1 MFKFKLKYYSVV
13 FALIA
18 VFPFSISSEEEWV
31 VSDIRISGLQR
42 VSAGSV
48 FNVMPIAV
56 GDTVDSFDLQD
67 TAKTIFRTGQFDDI
81 QIGREGNT
89 LIISIIER
97 PSIASIELDGNK
109 ALKTEDLLKGL
120 NDAGLSEGKVY
131 KRSIVNSLALEI
143 QRQYVAQ
150 GRYGAKV
157 DVSTESEIRNR
168 VSLDIEIDEGEVA
181 EIKNINIVGNSSF
194 LDEEI
199 LEDFELKTGG
209 WLSFFTNDNRYSREK
224 LKGDIESLES
234 YYKNRGY
241 VEYKL
246 DSSQVSLTSDKTS
259 VFITLNIDEGSTYK
273 VNDVKIVGD
282 LPVDEELLNSLV
294 LIKSGEI
301 FNQYLITET
310 EELFKNILGNEGY
323 SFAEIRGVPDV
334 NKETGNVDLTFYVDP
349 QQRTYVRRII
359 FKGNK
364 RTHDVVLRREM
375 RQMEGAWASN
385 NLIENS
391 KLRLERLGYFKEV
404 ESETIPV
411 PGVNDLIDVE
421 FTVEEEYS
429 GSIGGSLGYGAYGL
443 VLGLNYN
450 ENNAFGT
457 GKAIGVGINDST
469 WQRSYSFNYG
479 EPYFTIDGVSRG
491 YSAYFRESD
500 YGQFN
505 IASYTSDSFG
515 AGIQFGLPIS
525 DIERIGLNLN
535 YDNTSIDA
543 GSTPAS
549 QILNFTQ
556 SEGTKFEV
564 IKTQFVWSKVTLN
577 RGLFP
582 TAGQSQS
589 FALQVAVPG
598 SSLTYTKATY
608 RHKYFKPILG
618 GRFVLG
624 FRGEIGALEAY
635 GDTEVAPFFEHF
647 YSGGISSVRGFK
659 QNTLGPRA
667 IPSPYFVDNEGNK
680 ILDEEGNPIANPY
693 SYYNDDRSIGG
704 AYLVEGGFDF
714 IFKLPFVEDQ
724 RSMRSSFFIDI
735 GNEKNY
741 LMDTINSTFVSS
753 VGKYVECF
761 EESMAKYTG
770 SNYAIAT
777 VNGTAALHTALI
789 LAGVSEFTT
798 AFTMWERYDSL

>member
-1 MFKFKLKYYSVV
+1 MKIHINV
-13 FALIA
+13 FFILLLAGLFQ
-18 VFPFSISSEEEWV
+18 VQNISSEEEWV

-56 GDTVDSFDLQD
+56 GDTVNVYDLQT
-67 TAKTIFRTGQFDDI
+67 TAKTIFKTGQFDDI
-81 QIGREGNT
+81 QLGREANT
-89 LIISIIER
+89 LIISLVER
-97 PSIASIELDGNK
+97 PSIASIDLDGNK

-120 NDAGLSEGKVY
+120 DDAGLSEGQVF

-143 QRQYVAQ
+143 QRQYVSQ

-157 DVSTESEIRNR
+157 EVTSEDEPRNR
-168 VSLDIEIDEGEVA
+168 VSLSIEIDEGEVA
-181 EIKNINIVGNSSF
+181 EIKTINVIGNLSF
-194 LDEEI
+194 SDEDI
-199 LEDFELKTGG
+199 LQDFELTTGG
-209 WLSFFTNDNRYSREK
+209 WFSFFTNDNRYSREK

-234 YYKNRGY
+234 FYKNRGY
-241 VEYKL
+241 VEFSL
-246 DSSQVSLTSDKTS
+246 ESSQVSVSPDKS
-259 VFITLNIDEGSTYK
+259 GVFITLNISEGTTYD
-273 VNDVKIVGD
+273 VNEIKIVGD
-282 LPVDEELLNSLV
+282 LPIEEEVLKSLI
-294 LIKSGEI
+294 LIRKGER
-301 FNQYLITET
+301 FNQFLVTET
-310 EELFKNILGNEGY
+310 EEIFKNILGNEGY
-323 SFAEIRGVPDV
+323 SFAEVRGVPDV
-334 NKETGNVDLTFYVDP
+334 NEDSGNVDLTFYVDS

-391 KLRLERLGYFKEV
+391 KLRLERLGFFKEV

-411 PGVNDLIDVE
+411 PGVNDQIDVE
-421 FTVEEEYS
+421 FTVEEEFS

-457 GKAIGVGINDST
+457 GRAIGIGINDST
-469 WQRSYSFNYG
+469 WQRSYSFSYG
-479 EPYFTIDGVSRG
+479 EPYFNIDGVSRG

-535 YDNTSIDA
+535 YDNTSIDT

-549 QILNFTQ
+549 QILAFTQ

-564 IKTQFVWSKVTLN
+564 FKTQFIWSRVTLN

-598 SSLTYTKATY
+598 SSLTYS
-608 RHKYFKPILG
+608 KPVSYTHLTLPTI
-618 GRFVLG
+618 
-624 FRGEIGALEAY
+624 
-635 GDTEVAPFFEHF
+635 
-647 YSGGISSVRGFK
+647 YSV
-659 QNTLGPRA
+659 
-667 IPSPYFVDNEGNK
+667 
-680 ILDEEGNPIANPY
+680 
-693 SYYNDDRSIGG
+693 
-704 AYLVEGGFDF
+704 
-714 IFKLPFVEDQ
+714 
-724 RSMRSSFFIDI
+724 
-735 GNEKNY
+735 
-741 LMDTINSTFVSS
+741 
-753 VGKYVECF
+753 
-761 EESMAKYTG
+761 
-770 SNYAIAT
+770 
-777 VNGTAALHTALI
+777 
-789 LAGVSEFTT
+789 
-798 AFTMWERYDSL
+798 

>member
-1 MFKFKLKYYSVV
+1 MKKNYMRIFFTTLTLSS
-13 FALIA
+13 LIF
-18 VFPFSISSEEEWV
+18 VSNIFSSEEDWV
-31 VSDIRISGLQR
+31 VNDIRLSGLQR

-56 GDTVDSFDLQD
+56 GDTVNLYDLQ
-67 TAKTIFRTGQFDDI
+67 TTVKEIFKTGQFDDI
-81 QIGREGNT
+81 QLGREANT
-89 LIISIIER
+89 LIISLVER

-109 ALKTEDLLKGL
+109 ALKTEDLMRGL
-120 NDAGLSEGKVY
+120 NDAGLSQGQVF
-131 KRSIVNSLALEI
+131 KRSVVNSLALEI
-143 QRQYVAQ
+143 QRQYVSQ

-157 DVSTESEIRNR
+157 DVTSKDEPRNR

-181 EIKNINIVGNSSF
+181 EIENINIIGNNTF
-194 LDEEI
+194 LDEDI
-199 LEDFELKTGG
+199 LKDFELKTGG
-209 WLSFFTNDNRYSREK
+209 WFSFFTNDNRYSREK

-234 YYKNRGY
+234 FYKNKGY
-241 VEYKL
+241 VEFKL
-246 DSSQVSLTSDKTS
+246 ISSQVSISSDKSS
-259 VFITLNIDEGSTYK
+259 VFVTLNISEGETFK
-273 VNDVKIVGD
+273 INEVKIVGD
-282 LPVDEELLNSLV
+282 LPVDEEILKSLV
-294 LIKSGEI
+294 LIQTGEK
-301 FNQYLITET
+301 FNQFLITET
-310 EELFKNILGNEGY
+310 EEIFKNILGNEGY
-323 SFAEIRGVPDV
+323 SFAEVRGVPDI
-334 NKETGNVDLTFYVDP
+334 NESSGEVDLTFYVDP
-349 QQRTYVRRII
+349 QQRTYVRRIV

-375 RQMEGAWASN
+375 RQMEGSWASN

-391 KLRLERLGYFKEV
+391 KLRLERLGFFKEV

-411 PGVNDLIDVE
+411 PGVNDQIDVE
-421 FTVEEEYS
+421 FTVEEEFS

-457 GKAIGVGINDST
+457 GRAVGIGINDST
-469 WQRSYSFNYG
+469 WQRSYSFSYG
-479 EPYFTIDGVSRG
+479 EPYYNIDGVSRG
-491 YSAYFRESD
+491 YNAYFRESD

-525 DIERIGLNLN
+525 DIERIGINLN
-535 YDNTSIDA
+535 YDNTSIDT

-549 QILNFTQ
+549 QILAFTQ

-564 IKTQFVWSKVTLN
+564 YKTQFIWSKITLN

-589 FALQVAVPG
+589 LAVQVAIPG

-608 RHKYFKPILG
+608 RHKYFKPISG

-624 FRGEIGALEAY
+624 FRGEIGLLEPY
-635 GDTEVAPFFEHF
+635 GDTQVAPFFEHY

-667 IPSPYFVDNEGNK
+667 VPSQYYLDNEGNA
-680 ILDEEGNPIANPY
+680 ILGQDGNPIMNPY
-693 SYYNDDRSIGG
+693 NSYRDDRSIGG

-714 IFKLPFVEDQ
+714 IFKLPFIEDQ
-724 RSMRSSFFIDI
+724 RSMRSSFFVDI
-735 GNEKNY
+735 GNVFSK
-741 LMDTINSTFVSS
+741 DC
-753 VGKYVECF
+753 G
-761 EESMAKYTG
+761 
-770 SNYAIAT
+770 
-777 VNGTAALHTALI
+777 
-789 LAGVSEFTT
+789 SEFTN
-798 AFTMWERYDSL
+798 ANCSELDFGELRYSYGVGVTWITQLGPMSLAIAAPSNEGPFDETENFQFEIGTQF

>member
-1 MFKFKLKYYSVV
+1 MKQLIKFCLISV
-13 FALIA
+13 FISA
-18 VFPFSISSEEEWV
+18 FSGLTLSLSEEWV
-31 VSDIRISGLQR
+31 INDIRISGLQR

-48 FNVMPIAV
+48 FNVMPISV
-56 GDTVDSFDLQD
+56 GDTVDEYDLQS
-67 TAKTIFRTGQFDDI
+67 TAKTIFKTGQFDDI
-81 QIGREGNT
+81 QLGREANT
-89 LIISIIER
+89 LIISLVER

-120 NDAGLSEGKVY
+120 DDAGLSEGQVF
-131 KRSIVNSLALEI
+131 KRSIINSLAIEI
-143 QRQYVAQ
+143 QRQYVSQ

-157 DVSTESEIRNR
+157 DVSTEDEPRNR
-168 VSLDIEIDEGEVA
+168 VSLFIDIDEGEVA
-181 EIKNINIVGNSSF
+181 EIKSINIIGNNSF
-194 LDEEI
+194 AEEDI
-199 LEDFELKTGG
+199 KREFELKTGG
-209 WLSFFTNDNRYSREK
+209 WFSFFTSDNRYSREK
-224 LKGDIESLES
+224 LQGDIESLES

-241 VEYKL
+241 VEYNL
-246 DSSQVSLTSDKTS
+246 NSSQVSVSSDKTG
-259 VFITLNIDEGSTYK
+259 VFITLNISEGTTYD
-273 VNDVKIVGD
+273 VNELKIVGD
-282 LPVDEELLNSLV
+282 LPIEEDILKSLI
-294 LIKSGEI
+294 LIKTGER
-301 FNQYLITET
+301 FNQFLVTET
-310 EELFKNILGNEGY
+310 EEIFKNILGNEGY
-323 SFAEIRGVPDV
+323 SFAEVRGVPDI
-334 NKETGNVDLTFYVDP
+334 NAETGEVDLTFYVDP

-391 KLRLERLGYFKEV
+391 KLRLERLGFFKEV

-411 PGVNDLIDVE
+411 PGVNDQIDVE
-421 FTVEEEYS
+421 FSVEEEFS

-457 GKAIGVGINDST
+457 GRDIGIGINDST
-469 WQRSYSFNYG
+469 WQRSYSFSYG
-479 EPYFTIDGVSRG
+479 EPYFNIDGVSRG

-535 YDNTSIDA
+535 YDNTSIDT

-549 QILNFTQ
+549 QILAFTQ

-564 IKTQFVWSKVTLN
+564 FKTQFIWSKVPLN

-598 SSLTYTKATY
+598 SSLTYSKLTY
-608 RHKYFKPILG
+608 RHKYFKPIFD

-624 FRGEIGALEAY
+624 FRGEIGALEPY
-635 GDTEVAPFFEHF
+635 GDTEVAPFFEH
-647 YSGGISSVRGFK
+647 YYAGGISSVRGFK

-667 IPSPYFVDNEGNK
+667 IPSQFYLDNEGNP
-680 ILDEEGNPIANPY
+680 ITGDDGNPILNPY
-693 SYYNDDRSIGG
+693 SYYRDDRSIGG
-704 AYLVEGGFDF
+704 AYLIEGGFDF
-714 IFKLPFVEDQ
+714 IFKLPFIEDQ
-724 RSMRSSFFIDI
+724 RSMRSSFFVDI
-735 GNEKNY
+735 GNVFSKDCGIDQSN
-741 LMDTINSTFVSS
+741 INCSELDLGEVRYAYGGGVPWITQLGAMSL
-753 VGKYVECF
+753 
-761 EESMAKYTG
+761 
-770 SNYAIAT
+770 AIAAPSNEVPLDET
-777 VNGTAALHTALI
+777 ESFQFEIGTQ
-789 LAGVSEFTT
+789 F
-798 AFTMWERYDSL
+798 

>member
-1 MFKFKLKYYSVV
+1 ML
-13 FALIA
+13 
-18 VFPFSISSEEEWV
+18 FPVSISSEEEWV
-31 VSDIRISGLQR
+31 VNDIRISGLQR
-42 VSAGSV
+42 VSAGSI

-56 GDTVDSFDLQD
+56 GDIVDTFELQD
-67 TAKTIFRTGQFDDI
+67 TAKTIFKTGQFDDI
-81 QIGREGNT
+81 EIGREGNT
-89 LIISIIER
+89 LIISIVER

-109 ALKTEDLLKGL
+109 ALKTEDLMKGL
-120 NDAGLSEGKVY
+120 DDAGLSEGQVY
-131 KRSIVNSLALEI
+131 KRSIVNGLALEI

-157 DVSTESEIRNR
+157 DVSTEPEPRNR

-181 EIKNINIVGNSSF
+181 EIRNINIVGNSSF
-194 LDEEI
+194 ADEEI
-199 LEDFELKTGG
+199 LKGFELTTGG
-209 WLSFFTNDNRYSREK
+209 WFSFFTSDNKYSREK
-224 LKGDIESLES
+224 LKGDLESLES
-234 YYKNRGY
+234 FYKNRGY
-241 VEYKL
+241 VEFKL
-246 DSSQVSLTSDKTS
+246 DSSQVSVTSDKTS
-259 VFITLNIDEGSTYK
+259 VFITLNVNEGSTYK

-282 LPVDEELLNSLV
+282 LPVEEELLKSLI

-301 FNQYLITET
+301 FNQFLITET

-323 SFAEIRGVPDV
+323 SFAEIRGIPDV
-334 NKETGNVDLTFYVDP
+334 NKETGDVDLTFYVDP

-411 PGVNDLIDVE
+411 PGTNDLIDVE

-505 IASYTSDSFG
+505 ISSYTSDSFG

-543 GSTPAS
+543 GATPAS
-549 QILNFTQ
+549 QILAFTQ

-564 IKTQFVWSKVTLN
+564 LKTQFIWSKVTLN

-608 RHKYFKPILG
+608 RHKYFKPIMG

-635 GDTEVAPFFEHF
+635 GDTKVAPFFEHF

-667 IPSPYFVDNEGNK
+667 IPSPYFLDNEGNQ
-680 ILDEEGNPIANPY
+680 ILDEEGNPISNPY
-693 SYYNDDRSIGG
+693 AYYNDDRSIGG

-735 GNEKNY
+735 GNVFSKDCG
-741 LMDTINSTFVSS
+741 DTQFNINCSELDLGELRYSYGVGVTWITQLGPMSLALSS
-753 VGKYVECF
+753 PTNQGPLDETENFQF
-761 EESMAKYTG
+761 E
-770 SNYAIAT
+770 I
-777 VNGTAALHTALI
+777 GTQ
-789 LAGVSEFTT
+789 F
-798 AFTMWERYDSL
+798 

>member
-1 MFKFKLKYYSVV
+1 MIKSYMKIFFT
-13 FALIA
+13 ALTLSSLIF
-18 VFPFSISSEEEWV
+18 VSNIFSSEEDWV
-31 VSDIRISGLQR
+31 VNDIRLSGLQR

-56 GDTVDSFDLQD
+56 GDTVNLYDLQ
-67 TAKTIFRTGQFDDI
+67 TTVKEIFKTGQFDDI
-81 QIGREGNT
+81 QLGREANT
-89 LIISIIER
+89 LIISLVER

-109 ALKTEDLLKGL
+109 ALKTEDLMRGL
-120 NDAGLSEGKVY
+120 NDAGLSQGQVF
-131 KRSIVNSLALEI
+131 KRSVVNSLALEI
-143 QRQYVAQ
+143 QRQYVSQ

-157 DVSTESEIRNR
+157 DVTSKDEPRNR

-181 EIKNINIVGNSSF
+181 QIENINIIGNNTF
-194 LDEEI
+194 LDEDI
-199 LEDFELKTGG
+199 LKDFELKTGG
-209 WLSFFTNDNRYSREK
+209 WFSFFTNDNRYSREK

-234 YYKNRGY
+234 FYKNKGY
-241 VEYKL
+241 VEFKL
-246 DSSQVSLTSDKTS
+246 ISSQVSISSDKSS
-259 VFITLNIDEGSTYK
+259 VFVTLNVSEGETFK
-273 VNDVKIVGD
+273 INDVKIVGD
-282 LPVDEELLNSLV
+282 LPVDEEILKSLV
-294 LIKSGEI
+294 LIQTGEK
-301 FNQYLITET
+301 FNQFLITET

-323 SFAEIRGVPDV
+323 SFAEVRGVPDI
-334 NKETGNVDLTFYVDP
+334 NESSGEVDLTFYVDP
-349 QQRTYVRRII
+349 QQRTYVRRIV

-375 RQMEGAWASN
+375 RQMEGSWASN

-391 KLRLERLGYFKEV
+391 KLRLERLGFFKEV

-411 PGVNDLIDVE
+411 PGVNDQIDVE
-421 FTVEEEYS
+421 FTVEEEFS

-457 GKAIGVGINDST
+457 GRAIGIGINDST
-469 WQRSYSFNYG
+469 WQRSYSFSYG
-479 EPYFTIDGVSRG
+479 EPYYNIDGVSRG
-491 YSAYFRESD
+491 YNAYFRESD

-525 DIERIGLNLN
+525 DIERIGINLN
-535 YDNTSIDA
+535 YDNTSIDT

-549 QILNFTQ
+549 QILAFTQ

-564 IKTQFVWSKVTLN
+564 YKTQFIWSKITLN

-589 FALQVAVPG
+589 LAVQVAVPG

-608 RHKYFKPILG
+608 RHKYFKPISG

-624 FRGEIGALEAY
+624 FRGEIGLLEPY
-635 GDTEVAPFFEHF
+635 GDTQVAPFFEHY

-667 IPSPYFVDNEGNK
+667 VPSQYYLDNEGNP
-680 ILDEEGNPIANPY
+680 ILGQDGNPIMNPY
-693 SYYNDDRSIGG
+693 NSYRDDRSIGG

-714 IFKLPFVEDQ
+714 IFKLPFIEDQ
-724 RSMRSSFFIDI
+724 RSMRSSFFVDI
-735 GNEKNY
+735 GNVFSK
-741 LMDTINSTFVSS
+741 DC
-753 VGKYVECF
+753 G
-761 EESMAKYTG
+761 
-770 SNYAIAT
+770 
-777 VNGTAALHTALI
+777 
-789 LAGVSEFTT
+789 SEFTN
-798 AFTMWERYDSL
+798 ANCSELDFGELRYSYGVGVTWITQLGPMSLAIAAPSNEGPFDETENFQFEIGTQF

>member
-1 MFKFKLKYYSVV
+1 MKIFFT
-13 FALIA
+13 ALTLSSLIF
-18 VFPFSISSEEEWV
+18 VSNIFSSEEDWV
-31 VSDIRISGLQR
+31 VNDIRLSGLQR

-56 GDTVDSFDLQD
+56 GDTVNLYDLQ
-67 TAKTIFRTGQFDDI
+67 TTVKEIFKTGQFDDI
-81 QIGREGNT
+81 QLGREANT
-89 LIISIIER
+89 LIISLVER

-109 ALKTEDLLKGL
+109 ALKTEDLMRGL
-120 NDAGLSEGKVY
+120 NDAGLSQGQVF
-131 KRSIVNSLALEI
+131 KRSVVNSLALEI
-143 QRQYVAQ
+143 QRQYVSQ

-157 DVSTESEIRNR
+157 DVTSKDEPRNR

-181 EIKNINIVGNSSF
+181 QIENINIIGNNTF
-194 LDEEI
+194 LDEDI
-199 LEDFELKTGG
+199 LKDFELKTGG
-209 WLSFFTNDNRYSREK
+209 WFSFFTNDNRYSREK

-234 YYKNRGY
+234 FYKNKGY
-241 VEYKL
+241 VEFKL
-246 DSSQVSLTSDKTS
+246 ISSQVSISSDKSS
-259 VFITLNIDEGSTYK
+259 VFVTLNVSEGETFK
-273 VNDVKIVGD
+273 INDVKIVGD
-282 LPVDEELLNSLV
+282 LPVDEEILKSLV
-294 LIKSGEI
+294 LIQTGEK
-301 FNQYLITET
+301 FNQFLITET

-323 SFAEIRGVPDV
+323 SFAEVRGVPDI
-334 NKETGNVDLTFYVDP
+334 NESSGEVDLTFYVDP
-349 QQRTYVRRII
+349 QQRTYVRRIV

-375 RQMEGAWASN
+375 RQMEGSWASN

-391 KLRLERLGYFKEV
+391 KLRLERLGFFKEV

-411 PGVNDLIDVE
+411 PGVNDQIDVE
-421 FTVEEEYS
+421 FTVEEEFS

-457 GKAIGVGINDST
+457 GRAIGIGINDST
-469 WQRSYSFNYG
+469 WQRSYSFSYG
-479 EPYFTIDGVSRG
+479 EPYYNIDGVSRG
-491 YSAYFRESD
+491 YNAYFRESD

-525 DIERIGLNLN
+525 DIERIGINLN
-535 YDNTSIDA
+535 YDNTSIDT

-549 QILNFTQ
+549 QILAFTQ

-564 IKTQFVWSKVTLN
+564 YKTQFIWSKITLN

-589 FALQVAVPG
+589 LAVQVAVPG

-608 RHKYFKPILG
+608 RHKYFKPISG

-624 FRGEIGALEAY
+624 FRGEIGLLEPY
-635 GDTEVAPFFEHF
+635 GDTQVAPFFEHY

-667 IPSPYFVDNEGNK
+667 VPSQYYLDNEGNP
-680 ILDEEGNPIANPY
+680 ILGQDGNPIMNPY
-693 SYYNDDRSIGG
+693 NSYRDDRSIGG

-714 IFKLPFVEDQ
+714 IFKLPFIEDQ
-724 RSMRSSFFIDI
+724 RSMRSSFFVDI
-735 GNEKNY
+735 GNVFSK
-741 LMDTINSTFVSS
+741 DC
-753 VGKYVECF
+753 G
-761 EESMAKYTG
+761 
-770 SNYAIAT
+770 
-777 VNGTAALHTALI
+777 
-789 LAGVSEFTT
+789 SEFTN
-798 AFTMWERYDSL
+798 ANCSELDFGELRYSYGVGVTWITQLGPMSLAIAAPSNEGPFDETENFQFEIGTQF

>member
-1 MFKFKLKYYSVV
+1 MKKNYMRIFFTTLTLSS
-13 FALIA
+13 LIF
-18 VFPFSISSEEEWV
+18 VSNIFSSEEDWV
-31 VSDIRISGLQR
+31 VNDIRLSGLQR

-56 GDTVDSFDLQD
+56 GDTVNLYDLQ
-67 TAKTIFRTGQFDDI
+67 TTVKEIFKTGQFDDI
-81 QIGREGNT
+81 QLGREANT
-89 LIISIIER
+89 LIISLVER

-109 ALKTEDLLKGL
+109 ALKTEDLMRGL
-120 NDAGLSEGKVY
+120 NDAGLSQGQVF
-131 KRSIVNSLALEI
+131 KRSVVNSLALEI
-143 QRQYVAQ
+143 QRQYVSQ

-157 DVSTESEIRNR
+157 DVTSKDEPRNR

-181 EIKNINIVGNSSF
+181 EIENINIIGNNTF
-194 LDEEI
+194 LDEDI
-199 LEDFELKTGG
+199 LKDFELKTGG
-209 WLSFFTNDNRYSREK
+209 WFSFFTNDNRYSREK

-234 YYKNRGY
+234 FYKNKGY
-241 VEYKL
+241 VEFKL
-246 DSSQVSLTSDKTS
+246 ISSQVSISSDKSS
-259 VFITLNIDEGSTYK
+259 VFVTLNVSEGETFK
-273 VNDVKIVGD
+273 INEVKIVGD
-282 LPVDEELLNSLV
+282 LPVDEEILKSLV
-294 LIKSGEI
+294 LIQTGEK
-301 FNQYLITET
+301 FNQFLITET
-310 EELFKNILGNEGY
+310 EEIFKNILGNEGY
-323 SFAEIRGVPDV
+323 SFAEVRGVPDI
-334 NKETGNVDLTFYVDP
+334 NESSGEVDLTFYVDP
-349 QQRTYVRRII
+349 QQRTYVRRIV

-375 RQMEGAWASN
+375 RQMEGSWASN

-391 KLRLERLGYFKEV
+391 KLRLERLGFFKEV

-411 PGVNDLIDVE
+411 PGVNDQIDVE
-421 FTVEEEYS
+421 FTVEEEFS

-457 GKAIGVGINDST
+457 GRAVGIGINDST
-469 WQRSYSFNYG
+469 WQRSYSFSYG
-479 EPYFTIDGVSRG
+479 EPYYNIDGVSRG
-491 YSAYFRESD
+491 YNAYFRESD

-525 DIERIGLNLN
+525 DIERIGINLN
-535 YDNTSIDA
+535 YDNTSIDT

-549 QILNFTQ
+549 QILAFTQ

-564 IKTQFVWSKVTLN
+564 YKTQFIWSKITLN

-589 FALQVAVPG
+589 LAIQVAIPG

-608 RHKYFKPILG
+608 RHKYFKPISG

-624 FRGEIGALEAY
+624 FRGEIGLLEPY
-635 GDTEVAPFFEHF
+635 GDTQVAPFFEHY

-667 IPSPYFVDNEGNK
+667 IPSQYYLDNEGNP
-680 ILDEEGNPIANPY
+680 ILGQDGNPIMNPY
-693 SYYNDDRSIGG
+693 NSYRDDRSIGG

-714 IFKLPFVEDQ
+714 IFKLPFIEDQ
-724 RSMRSSFFIDI
+724 RSMRSSFFVDI
-735 GNEKNY
+735 GNVFSK
-741 LMDTINSTFVSS
+741 DC
-753 VGKYVECF
+753 G
-761 EESMAKYTG
+761 
-770 SNYAIAT
+770 
-777 VNGTAALHTALI
+777 
-789 LAGVSEFTT
+789 SEFTN
-798 AFTMWERYDSL
+798 ANCSELDFGELRYSYGVGVTWITQLGPMSLAIAAPSNEGPFDETENFQFEIGTQF

>member
-1 MFKFKLKYYSVV
+1 MIKSYMKIFFT
-13 FALIA
+13 ALTLSSLIF
-18 VFPFSISSEEEWV
+18 VSNIFSSEEDWV
-31 VSDIRISGLQR
+31 VNDIRLSGLQR

-56 GDTVDSFDLQD
+56 GDTVNLYDLQI
-67 TAKTIFRTGQFDDI
+67 TVKEIFKTGQFDDI
-81 QIGREGNT
+81 QLGREANT
-89 LIISIIER
+89 LIISLVER

-109 ALKTEDLLKGL
+109 ALKTEDLMRGL
-120 NDAGLSEGKVY
+120 NDAGLSQGQVF
-131 KRSIVNSLALEI
+131 KRSVVNSLALEI
-143 QRQYVAQ
+143 QRQYVSQ

-157 DVSTESEIRNR
+157 DVTSKDEPRNR

-181 EIKNINIVGNSSF
+181 QIENINIIGNNTF
-194 LDEEI
+194 LDEDI
-199 LEDFELKTGG
+199 LKDFELKTGG
-209 WLSFFTNDNRYSREK
+209 WFSFFTNDNRYSREK

-234 YYKNRGY
+234 FYKNKGY
-241 VEYKL
+241 VEFKL
-246 DSSQVSLTSDKTS
+246 ISSQVSISSDKSS
-259 VFITLNIDEGSTYK
+259 VFVTLNVSEGETFK
-273 VNDVKIVGD
+273 INDVKIVGD
-282 LPVDEELLNSLV
+282 LPVDEEILKSLV
-294 LIKSGEI
+294 LIQTGEK
-301 FNQYLITET
+301 FNQFLITET

-323 SFAEIRGVPDV
+323 SFAEVRGVPDI
-334 NKETGNVDLTFYVDP
+334 NESSGEVDLTFYVDP
-349 QQRTYVRRII
+349 QQRTYVRRIV

-375 RQMEGAWASN
+375 RQMEGSWASN

-391 KLRLERLGYFKEV
+391 KLRLERLGFFKEV

-411 PGVNDLIDVE
+411 PGVNDQIDVE
-421 FTVEEEYS
+421 FTVEEEFS

-457 GKAIGVGINDST
+457 GRAIGIGINDST
-469 WQRSYSFNYG
+469 WQRSYSFSYG
-479 EPYFTIDGVSRG
+479 EPYYNIDGVSRG
-491 YSAYFRESD
+491 YNAYFRESD

-525 DIERIGLNLN
+525 DIERIGINLN
-535 YDNTSIDA
+535 YDNTSIDT

-549 QILNFTQ
+549 QILAFTQ

-564 IKTQFVWSKVTLN
+564 YKTQFIWSKITLN

-589 FALQVAVPG
+589 LAVQVAVPG

-608 RHKYFKPILG
+608 RHKYFKPISG

-624 FRGEIGALEAY
+624 FRGEIGLLEPY
-635 GDTEVAPFFEHF
+635 GDTQVAPFFEHY

-667 IPSPYFVDNEGNK
+667 VPSQYYLDNEGNP
-680 ILDEEGNPIANPY
+680 ILGQDGNPIMNPY
-693 SYYNDDRSIGG
+693 NSYRDDRSIGG

-714 IFKLPFVEDQ
+714 IFKLPFIEDQ
-724 RSMRSSFFIDI
+724 RSMRSSFFVDI
-735 GNEKNY
+735 GNVFSK
-741 LMDTINSTFVSS
+741 DC
-753 VGKYVECF
+753 G
-761 EESMAKYTG
+761 
-770 SNYAIAT
+770 
-777 VNGTAALHTALI
+777 
-789 LAGVSEFTT
+789 SEFTN
-798 AFTMWERYDSL
+798 ANCSELDFGELRYSYGVGVTWITQLGPMSLAIAAPSNEGPFDETENFQFEIGTQF

>member
-1 MFKFKLKYYSVV
+1 MIKSYMKIFFT
-13 FALIA
+13 ALTLSSLIF
-18 VFPFSISSEEEWV
+18 VSNIFSSEEDWV
-31 VSDIRISGLQR
+31 VNDIRLSGLQR

-56 GDTVDSFDLQD
+56 GDTVNLYDLQ
-67 TAKTIFRTGQFDDI
+67 TTVKEIFKTGQFDDI
-81 QIGREGNT
+81 QLGREANT
-89 LIISIIER
+89 LIISLVER

-109 ALKTEDLLKGL
+109 ALKTEDLMRGL
-120 NDAGLSEGKVY
+120 NDAGLSQGQVF
-131 KRSIVNSLALEI
+131 KRSVVNSLALEI
-143 QRQYVAQ
+143 QRQYVSQ

-157 DVSTESEIRNR
+157 DVTSKDEPRNR

-181 EIKNINIVGNSSF
+181 QIENINIIGNNTF
-194 LDEEI
+194 LDEDI
-199 LEDFELKTGG
+199 LKDFELKTGG
-209 WLSFFTNDNRYSREK
+209 WFSFFTNDNRYSREK

-234 YYKNRGY
+234 FYKNKGY
-241 VEYKL
+241 VEFKL
-246 DSSQVSLTSDKTS
+246 ISSQVSISSDKSS
-259 VFITLNIDEGSTYK
+259 VFVTLNVSEGETFTI
-273 VNDVKIVGD
+273 NDVKIVGD
-282 LPVDEELLNSLV
+282 LPVDEEILKSLV
-294 LIKSGEI
+294 LIQTGEK
-301 FNQYLITET
+301 FNQFLITET

-323 SFAEIRGVPDV
+323 SFAEVRGVPDI
-334 NKETGNVDLTFYVDP
+334 NESSGEVDLTFYVDP
-349 QQRTYVRRII
+349 QQRTYVRRIV

-375 RQMEGAWASN
+375 RQMEGSWASN

-391 KLRLERLGYFKEV
+391 KLRLERLGFFKEV

-411 PGVNDLIDVE
+411 PGVNDQIDVE
-421 FTVEEEYS
+421 FTVEEEFS

-457 GKAIGVGINDST
+457 GRAIGIGINDST
-469 WQRSYSFNYG
+469 WQRSYSFSYG
-479 EPYFTIDGVSRG
+479 EPYYNIDGVSRG
-491 YSAYFRESD
+491 YNAYFRESD

-525 DIERIGLNLN
+525 DIERIGINLN
-535 YDNTSIDA
+535 YDNTSIDT

-549 QILNFTQ
+549 QILAFTQ

-564 IKTQFVWSKVTLN
+564 YKTQFIWSKITLN

-589 FALQVAVPG
+589 LAVQVAVPG

-608 RHKYFKPILG
+608 RHKYFKPISG

-624 FRGEIGALEAY
+624 FRGEIGLLEPY
-635 GDTEVAPFFEHF
+635 GDTQVAPFFEHY

-667 IPSPYFVDNEGNK
+667 VPSQYYLDNEGNP
-680 ILDEEGNPIANPY
+680 ILGQDGNPIMNPY
-693 SYYNDDRSIGG
+693 NSYRDDRSIGG

-714 IFKLPFVEDQ
+714 IFKLPFIEDQ
-724 RSMRSSFFIDI
+724 RSMRSSFFVDI
-735 GNEKNY
+735 GNVFSK
-741 LMDTINSTFVSS
+741 DC
-753 VGKYVECF
+753 G
-761 EESMAKYTG
+761 
-770 SNYAIAT
+770 
-777 VNGTAALHTALI
+777 
-789 LAGVSEFTT
+789 SEFTN
-798 AFTMWERYDSL
+798 ANCSELDFGELRYSYGVGVTWITQLGPMSLAIAAPSNEGPFDETENFQFEIGTQF

>member
-1 MFKFKLKYYSVV
+1 MYKIKLKYSLTIFV
-13 FALIA
+13 LI
-18 VFPFSISSEEEWV
+18 VLFPISISSEEEWV
-31 VSDIRISGLQR
+31 VNDIRISGLQR
-42 VSAGSV
+42 VSAGSI
-48 FNVMPIAV
+48 FNVMPVAV
-56 GDTVDSFDLQD
+56 GDTVDTFELQE
-67 TAKTIFRTGQFDDI
+67 TAKTIFKTGQFDDI
-81 QIGREGNT
+81 EIGREGNT
-89 LIISIIER
+89 LIISIVER

-120 NDAGLSEGKVY
+120 DDAGLSEGQVY

-157 DVSTESEIRNR
+157 DVSTEPEPRNR

-181 EIKNINIVGNSSF
+181 EIKNINIVGNLSF
-194 LDEEI
+194 ADEEI
-199 LEDFELKTGG
+199 LKDFELKTGG
-209 WLSFFTNDNRYSREK
+209 WFSFFTNDNRYSREK

-241 VEYKL
+241 VEFKL
-246 DSSQVSLTSDKTS
+246 DSSQVSVTPDKTS
-259 VFITLNIDEGSTYK
+259 VFITLNVDEGSTYK

-334 NKETGNVDLTFYVDP
+334 NQETGDVDLTFYVDP

-443 VLGLNYN
+443 VLGINYN

-564 IKTQFVWSKVTLN
+564 LKTQFIWSKVTLN

-608 RHKYFKPILG
+608 RHKYFKPIFG

-635 GDTEVAPFFEHF
+635 GDTNVAPFFEHF

-667 IPSPYFVDNEGNK
+667 IPSPYFVDNEGNT
-680 ILDEEGNPIANPY
+680 ILDEEGNPVANPY

-714 IFKLPFVEDQ
+714 IFKLPFIEDQ

-735 GNEKNY
+735 GNVFSQDCG
-741 LMDTINSTFVSS
+741 DTEININCSELDLGELRYSYGVGVTWITQLGPMSLALSS
-753 VGKYVECF
+753 PTNQGPLDETENFQF
-761 EESMAKYTG
+761 E
-770 SNYAIAT
+770 I
-777 VNGTAALHTALI
+777 GTQ
-789 LAGVSEFTT
+789 F
-798 AFTMWERYDSL
+798 

>member
-1 MFKFKLKYYSVV
+1 MKKNYMRIFFTSLTLSS
-13 FALIA
+13 LIF
-18 VFPFSISSEEEWV
+18 VSNIFSSEEDWV
-31 VSDIRISGLQR
+31 VNDIRLSGLQR

-56 GDTVDSFDLQD
+56 GDTVNLYDLQ
-67 TAKTIFRTGQFDDI
+67 TTVKEIFKTGQFDDI
-81 QIGREGNT
+81 QLGREANT
-89 LIISIIER
+89 LIISLVER

-109 ALKTEDLLKGL
+109 ALKTEDLMRGL
-120 NDAGLSEGKVY
+120 NDAGLSQGQVF
-131 KRSIVNSLALEI
+131 KRSVVNSLALEI
-143 QRQYVAQ
+143 QRQYVSQ

-157 DVSTESEIRNR
+157 DVTSKDEPRNR

-181 EIKNINIVGNSSF
+181 EIENINIIGNNTF
-194 LDEEI
+194 LDEDI
-199 LEDFELKTGG
+199 LKDFELKTGG
-209 WLSFFTNDNRYSREK
+209 WFSFFTNDNRYSREK

-234 YYKNRGY
+234 FYKNKGY
-241 VEYKL
+241 VEFKL
-246 DSSQVSLTSDKTS
+246 ISSQVSISSDKSS
-259 VFITLNIDEGSTYK
+259 VFVTLNVSEGETFK
-273 VNDVKIVGD
+273 INEVKIVGD
-282 LPVDEELLNSLV
+282 LPVDEEILKSLV
-294 LIKSGEI
+294 LIQTGEK
-301 FNQYLITET
+301 FNQFLITET
-310 EELFKNILGNEGY
+310 EEIFKNILGNEGY
-323 SFAEIRGVPDV
+323 SFAEVRGVPDI
-334 NKETGNVDLTFYVDP
+334 NESSGEVDLTFYVDP
-349 QQRTYVRRII
+349 QQRTYVRRIV

-375 RQMEGAWASN
+375 RQMEGSWASN

-391 KLRLERLGYFKEV
+391 KLRLERLGFFKEV

-411 PGVNDLIDVE
+411 PGVNDQIDVE
-421 FTVEEEYS
+421 FTVEEEFS

-457 GKAIGVGINDST
+457 GRAVGIGINDST
-469 WQRSYSFNYG
+469 WQRSYSFSYG
-479 EPYFTIDGVSRG
+479 EPYYNIDGVSRG
-491 YSAYFRESD
+491 YNAYFRESD

-525 DIERIGLNLN
+525 DIERIGINLN
-535 YDNTSIDA
+535 YDNTSIDT

-549 QILNFTQ
+549 QILAFTQ

-564 IKTQFVWSKVTLN
+564 YKTQFIWSKITLN

-589 FALQVAVPG
+589 LAVQVAIPG

-608 RHKYFKPILG
+608 RHKYFKPISG

-624 FRGEIGALEAY
+624 FRGEIGLLEPY
-635 GDTEVAPFFEHF
+635 GDTQVAPFFEHY

-667 IPSPYFVDNEGNK
+667 VPSQYYLDNEGNA
-680 ILDEEGNPIANPY
+680 ILGQDGNPIMNPY
-693 SYYNDDRSIGG
+693 NSYRDDRSIGG

-714 IFKLPFVEDQ
+714 IFKLPFIEDQ
-724 RSMRSSFFIDI
+724 RSMRSSFFVDI
-735 GNEKNY
+735 GNVFSK
-741 LMDTINSTFVSS
+741 DC
-753 VGKYVECF
+753 G
-761 EESMAKYTG
+761 
-770 SNYAIAT
+770 
-777 VNGTAALHTALI
+777 
-789 LAGVSEFTT
+789 SEFTN
-798 AFTMWERYDSL
+798 ANCSELDFGELRYSYGVGVTWITQLGPMSLAIAAPSNEGPFDETENFQFEIGTQF

>member
-1 MFKFKLKYYSVV
+1 MIKSHLKLILLAISLV
-13 FALIA
+13 FFQIQT
-18 VFPFSISSEEEWV
+18 ISSNEEWV
-31 VSDIRISGLQR
+31 VNDIRITGLQR

-56 GDTVDSFDLQD
+56 GDTVDVYDLQT
-67 TAKTIFRTGQFDDI
+67 TAKTIFKTGQFDDI
-81 QIGREGNT
+81 QLGREGNT
-89 LIISIIER
+89 LIISLVER

-109 ALKTEDLLKGL
+109 ALKTEDLLRGL
-120 NDAGLSEGKVY
+120 DDAGLSQGQVF

-143 QRQYVAQ
+143 QRQYVSQ

-157 DVSTESEIRNR
+157 DVITEDELRNR
-168 VSLDIEIDEGEVA
+168 VSLNIEIDEGEVA
-181 EIKNINIVGNSSF
+181 EINNINIIGNQSF
-194 LDEEI
+194 PDEE
-199 LEDFELKTGG
+199 LVKGFELKTGG
-209 WLSFFTNDNRYSREK
+209 WFSFFTNDNRYSREK

-234 YYKNRGY
+234 FYKNRGY
-241 VEYKL
+241 VEFNL
-246 DSSQVSLTSDKTS
+246 ESSQVSVSADKS
-259 VFITLNIDEGSTYK
+259 QVFITLNISEGTTYEVDK
-273 VNDVKIVGD
+273 VKIVGD
-282 LPVDEELLNSLV
+282 LPIDEEVLKSLI
-294 LIKSGEI
+294 LIKSGER

-310 EELFKNILGNEGY
+310 EEIFKNILGNEGY
-323 SFAEIRGVPDV
+323 SFAEVRGVPDV
-334 NKETGNVDLTFYVDP
+334 NEESGNVDLTFYVDA

-411 PGVNDLIDVE
+411 PGVNDQIDVE
-421 FTVEEEYS
+421 FSVEEEFS
-429 GSIGGSLGYGAYGL
+429 GSIGGSLGYGAYGM

-457 GKAIGVGINDST
+457 GRAIGIGINDST
-469 WQRSYSFNYG
+469 WQRSYSFSYG
-479 EPYFTIDGVSRG
+479 EPYFNIDGVSRG

-505 IASYTSDSFG
+505 IASYTSDSYG

-525 DIERIGLNLN
+525 DIERFGLNFN
-535 YDNTSIDA
+535 YDNTSIDT

-549 QILNFTQ
+549 QILAFTQ
-556 SEGTKFEV
+556 SEGTNFEV
-564 IKTQFVWSKVTLN
+564 FKTQLIWSKVTLN

-589 FALQVAVPG
+589 LALQVAIPG

-618 GRFVLG
+618 GKFVLG
-624 FRGEIGALEAY
+624 FRGELGLLEAY
-635 GDTEVAPFFEHF
+635 GDTKVAPFFEHY

-667 IPSPYFVDNEGNK
+667 IPSQYYLDSEGNQ
-680 ILDEEGNPIANPY
+680 IVGEDGNPVLNPY
-693 SYYNDDRSIGG
+693 SYYRDDRSIGG

-714 IFKLPFVEDQ
+714 IFKLPFIDDQ
-724 RSMRSSFFIDI
+724 RSMRSSFFVDI
-735 GNEKNY
+735 GNVFSKDCGTDQSN
-741 LMDTINSTFVSS
+741 INCSELDFGQLRYSYGVGVTWITQLGPMSLALAAPSNEGPLDETETFQ
-753 VGKYVECF
+753 F
-761 EESMAKYTG
+761 E
-770 SNYAIAT
+770 I
-777 VNGTAALHTALI
+777 GTQ
-789 LAGVSEFTT
+789 F
-798 AFTMWERYDSL
+798 

>member
-1 MFKFKLKYYSVV
+1 
-13 FALIA
+13 
-18 VFPFSISSEEEWV
+18 
-31 VSDIRISGLQR
+31 
-42 VSAGSV
+42 
-48 FNVMPIAV
+48 
-56 GDTVDSFDLQD
+56 
-67 TAKTIFRTGQFDDI
+67 
-81 QIGREGNT
+81 
-89 LIISIIER
+89 
-97 PSIASIELDGNK
+97 
-109 ALKTEDLLKGL
+109 
-120 NDAGLSEGKVY
+120 
-131 KRSIVNSLALEI
+131 
-143 QRQYVAQ
+143 
-150 GRYGAKV
+150 KV
-157 DVSTESEIRNR
+157 DVSTEPEPRNR

-194 LDEEI
+194 EDEEI
-199 LEDFELKTGG
+199 LKGFELKTGG
-209 WLSFFTNDNRYSREK
+209 WFSFFTSDNRYSREK
-224 LKGDIESLES
+224 LKGDIETLES

-241 VEYKL
+241 VEFKL
-246 DSSQVSLTSDKTS
+246 DSSQVSVTPDKTS
-259 VFITLNIDEGSTYK
+259 VFITLNVDEGTTYK
-273 VNDVKIVGD
+273 VNDVRIVGD

-334 NKETGNVDLTFYVDP
+334 NKETGDVDLTFYVDP

-364 RTHDVVLRREM
+364 RTHDIVLRREM

-411 PGVNDLIDVE
+411 PGSNDLIDVE

-505 IASYTSDSFG
+505 ISSYTSDSFG
-515 AGIQFGLPIS
+515 AGIQFGFPIS

-543 GSTPAS
+543 
-549 QILNFTQ
+549 
-556 SEGTKFEV
+556 
-564 IKTQFVWSKVTLN
+564 
-577 RGLFP
+577 
-582 TAGQSQS
+582 
-589 FALQVAVPG
+589 
-598 SSLTYTKATY
+598 
-608 RHKYFKPILG
+608 
-618 GRFVLG
+618 
-624 FRGEIGALEAY
+624 
-635 GDTEVAPFFEHF
+635 
-647 YSGGISSVRGFK
+647 
-659 QNTLGPRA
+659 
-667 IPSPYFVDNEGNK
+667 
-680 ILDEEGNPIANPY
+680 
-693 SYYNDDRSIGG
+693 
-704 AYLVEGGFDF
+704 
-714 IFKLPFVEDQ
+714 
-724 RSMRSSFFIDI
+724 
-735 GNEKNY
+735 
-741 LMDTINSTFVSS
+741 
-753 VGKYVECF
+753 
-761 EESMAKYTG
+761 
-770 SNYAIAT
+770 
-777 VNGTAALHTALI
+777 
-789 LAGVSEFTT
+789 
-798 AFTMWERYDSL
+798 

>member
-1 MFKFKLKYYSVV
+1 MFKKHLKILLTSLVFSSVL
-13 FALIA
+13 FLGNNLMAQ
-18 VFPFSISSEEEWV
+18 EDWV
-31 VSDIRISGLQR
+31 VNDIRLSGLQR

-56 GDTVDSFDLQD
+56 GDTVNLYDLQ
-67 TAKTIFRTGQFDDI
+67 TTVKEIFKTGQFDDI
-81 QIGREGNT
+81 QLGREANT
-89 LIISIIER
+89 LIISLVER

-109 ALKTEDLLKGL
+109 ALKTEDLMRGL
-120 NDAGLSEGKVY
+120 NDAGLSQGQVF
-131 KRSIVNSLALEI
+131 KRSVVNSLALEI
-143 QRQYVAQ
+143 QRQYVSQ

-157 DVSTESEIRNR
+157 DVSSKDEPRNR

-181 EIKNINIVGNSSF
+181 EIQNINIIGNNTFS
-194 LDEEI
+194 DEDI
-199 LEDFELKTGG
+199 LKDFELKTGG
-209 WLSFFTNDNRYSREK
+209 WFSFFTNDNRYSREK

-234 YYKNRGY
+234 YYKNKGY
-241 VEYKL
+241 VEFKL
-246 DSSQVSLTSDKTS
+246 ESSQVSISSDKSS
-259 VFITLNIDEGSTYK
+259 VFVTLNVSEGETFK
-273 VNDVKIVGD
+273 INEVKIVGD
-282 LPVDEELLNSLV
+282 LPVEEEVLKSLV
-294 LIKSGEI
+294 LIQTGET
-301 FNQYLITET
+301 FNQFLITET

-323 SFAEIRGVPDV
+323 SFAEVRGVPDI
-334 NKETGNVDLTFYVDP
+334 NETSGDVDLTFYVDP
-349 QQRTYVRRII
+349 QQRTYVRRIV

-375 RQMEGAWASN
+375 RQMEGSWASN

-391 KLRLERLGYFKEV
+391 KLRLERLGFFREV

-411 PGVNDLIDVE
+411 PGVNDQIDVE
-421 FTVEEEYS
+421 FTVEEEFS

-457 GKAIGVGINDST
+457 GRAIGIGINDST
-469 WQRSYSFNYG
+469 WQRSYSFSYG
-479 EPYFTIDGVSRG
+479 EPYFNIDGVSRG

-525 DIERIGLNLN
+525 DIERIGINLN

-549 QILNFTQ
+549 QILAFTQ

-564 IKTQFVWSKVTLN
+564 YKTQFIWSKITLN

-589 FALQVAVPG
+589 LALQVAIPG
-598 SSLTYTKATY
+598 SSLTYTKASY
-608 RHKYFKPILG
+608 RHKYFKPIYG

-624 FRGEIGALEAY
+624 FRGEIGLLEPY
-635 GDTEVAPFFEHF
+635 GDTEVAPFFEHY

-667 IPSPYFVDNEGNK
+667 IPSQYYLDNEGNP
-680 ILDEEGNPIANPY
+680 IIGQDGNPIMNPY
-693 SYYNDDRSIGG
+693 NNYRDDRSIGG

-714 IFKLPFVEDQ
+714 IFKLPFIEDQ

-735 GNEKNY
+735 GNVFSKACGSDFTNANCSELDFGELRY
-741 LMDTINSTFVSS
+741 SYG
-753 VGKYVECF
+753 VGVTWITQLGPM
-761 EESMAKYTG
+761 SL
-770 SNYAIAT
+770 AIAAPSNEGPFDET
-777 VNGTAALHTALI
+777 ENFQFEIGTQ
-789 LAGVSEFTT
+789 F
-798 AFTMWERYDSL
+798 

>member
-1 MFKFKLKYYSVV
+1 MFKNFLKIF
-13 FALIA
+13 FASFTLSSIL
-18 VFPFSISSEEEWV
+18 FFSNTITAEEDWV
-31 VSDIRISGLQR
+31 INDIRLSGLQR
-42 VSAGSV
+42 VSAGSI

-56 GDTVDSFDLQD
+56 GDTVNVYDLQ
-67 TAKTIFRTGQFDDI
+67 TTVKEIFKTGQFDDI
-81 QIGREGNT
+81 QLGREANT
-89 LIISIIER
+89 LIISLVER

-109 ALKTEDLLKGL
+109 ALKTEDLMRGL
-120 NDAGLSEGKVY
+120 NDAGLSQGQVF
-131 KRSIVNSLALEI
+131 KRSVVNSLALEI
-143 QRQYVAQ
+143 QRQYVSQ

-157 DVSTESEIRNR
+157 DVSSKDEPRNR
-168 VSLDIEIDEGEVA
+168 VSLEIEIDEGEVA
-181 EIKNINIVGNSSF
+181 EIQNINIIGNNTF
-194 LDEEI
+194 TDEDI
-199 LEDFELKTGG
+199 LKDFELKTGG
-209 WLSFFTNDNRYSREK
+209 WFSFFTNDNRYSREK

-234 YYKNRGY
+234 FYKNKGY
-241 VEYKL
+241 VEFQL
-246 DSSQVSLTSDKTS
+246 ESSQVSISSDKSS
-259 VFITLNIDEGSTYK
+259 VFVTLNISEGDTFK
-273 VNDVKIVGD
+273 INEVKIVGD
-282 LPVDEELLNSLV
+282 LPVDEEVLKSLV
-294 LIKSGEI
+294 LIQTGETY
-301 FNQYLITET
+301 NQFLITET

-323 SFAEIRGVPDV
+323 SFAEVRGVPDI
-334 NKETGNVDLTFYVDP
+334 NETSGDVDLTFYVDP
-349 QQRTYVRRII
+349 QQRTYVRRIV

-375 RQMEGAWASN
+375 RQMEGSWASN

-391 KLRLERLGYFKEV
+391 KLRLERLGFFKEV

-411 PGVNDLIDVE
+411 PGINDQIDVE
-421 FTVEEEYS
+421 FTVEEEFS

-457 GKAIGVGINDST
+457 GRAIGVGINDST
-469 WQRSYSFNYG
+469 WQRSYSFSYG
-479 EPYFTIDGVSRG
+479 EPYYNIDGVSRG

-525 DIERIGLNLN
+525 DIERIGINLN

-549 QILNFTQ
+549 QILAFTQ

-564 IKTQFVWSKVTLN
+564 YKTQFIWSKITLN

-589 FALQVAVPG
+589 LALQVAIPG
-598 SSLTYTKATY
+598 SSLTYTKASY
-608 RHKYFKPILG
+608 RHKYFKPIAG

-624 FRGEIGALEAY
+624 FRGEIGLLEPY
-635 GDTEVAPFFEHF
+635 GDTKVAPFFEHY

-667 IPSPYFVDNEGNK
+667 IPSLYYLDNEGNP
-680 ILDEEGNPIANPY
+680 IIGPDGNPVMNPY
-693 SYYNDDRSIGG
+693 NSYRDDRSIGG

-714 IFKLPFVEDQ
+714 IFKLPFIEDQ
-724 RSMRSSFFIDI
+724 RSMRSSFFLDI
-735 GNEKNY
+735 GNVFSKDCGSDFTNANCSELDFGELRY
-741 LMDTINSTFVSS
+741 SFG
-753 VGKYVECF
+753 VGVTWITQLGPM
-761 EESMAKYTG
+761 SL
-770 SNYAIAT
+770 AIAAPSNEGPFDET
-777 VNGTAALHTALI
+777 ENFQFEIGTQ
-789 LAGVSEFTT
+789 F
-798 AFTMWERYDSL
+798 

>member
-1 MFKFKLKYYSVV
+1 MIRSHLKLILLAISLV
-13 FALIA
+13 FFQIQT
-18 VFPFSISSEEEWV
+18 ISSNEEWV
-31 VSDIRISGLQR
+31 MNDIRITGLQR

-56 GDTVDSFDLQD
+56 GDTVDVYDLQT
-67 TAKTIFRTGQFDDI
+67 TAKTIFKTGQFDDI
-81 QIGREGNT
+81 QLGREGNT
-89 LIISIIER
+89 LIISLVER

-109 ALKTEDLLKGL
+109 ALKTEDLLRGL
-120 NDAGLSEGKVY
+120 DDAGLSQGQVF

-143 QRQYVAQ
+143 QRQYVSQ

-157 DVSTESEIRNR
+157 DVTTEDELRNR
-168 VSLDIEIDEGEVA
+168 VSLNIEIDEGEVA
-181 EIKNINIVGNSSF
+181 EINNINIIGNQSF
-194 LDEEI
+194 LDEE
-199 LEDFELKTGG
+199 LVKGFELKTGG
-209 WLSFFTNDNRYSREK
+209 WFSFFTNDNRYSREK

-234 YYKNRGY
+234 FYKNRGY
-241 VEYKL
+241 VEFNL
-246 DSSQVSLTSDKTS
+246 ESSQVSVSADKS
-259 VFITLNIDEGSTYK
+259 QVFITLNISEGTTYEVDK
-273 VNDVKIVGD
+273 VKIVGD
-282 LPVDEELLNSLV
+282 LPIDEEVLKSLI
-294 LIKSGEI
+294 LIKSGER

-310 EELFKNILGNEGY
+310 EEIFKNILGNEGY
-323 SFAEIRGVPDV
+323 SFAEVRGVPDV
-334 NKETGNVDLTFYVDP
+334 NEESGNVDLTFYVDA

-411 PGVNDLIDVE
+411 PGVNDQIDVE
-421 FTVEEEYS
+421 FSVEEEFS
-429 GSIGGSLGYGAYGL
+429 GSIGGSLGYGAYGM

-457 GKAIGVGINDST
+457 GRAIGIGINDST
-469 WQRSYSFNYG
+469 WQRSYSFSYG
-479 EPYFTIDGVSRG
+479 EPYFNIDGVSRG

-525 DIERIGLNLN
+525 DIERFGLNFN
-535 YDNTSIDA
+535 YDNTSLDT

-549 QILNFTQ
+549 QIQAFTQ
-556 SEGTKFEV
+556 SEGTNFEV
-564 IKTQFVWSKVTLN
+564 FKTQLIWSKVTLN

-589 FALQVAVPG
+589 LALQVAIPG

-608 RHKYFKPILG
+608 RHKYFKPIFG

-624 FRGEIGALEAY
+624 FRGELGLLEAY
-635 GDTEVAPFFEHF
+635 GDTKIAPFFEHY

-667 IPSPYFVDNEGNK
+667 IPSQYYLDSEGNQ
-680 ILDEEGNPIANPY
+680 IVGEDGNPVLNPY
-693 SYYNDDRSIGG
+693 SYYRDDRSIGG

-714 IFKLPFVEDQ
+714 IFKLPFIDDQ
-724 RSMRSSFFIDI
+724 RSMRSSLFVDI
-735 GNEKNY
+735 GNVFSKDCGTDQSN
-741 LMDTINSTFVSS
+741 INCSELDFGQLRYSYGVGVTWITQLGPMSLALAAPSNEGPLDETETFQ
-753 VGKYVECF
+753 F
-761 EESMAKYTG
+761 E
-770 SNYAIAT
+770 I
-777 VNGTAALHTALI
+777 GTQ
-789 LAGVSEFTT
+789 F
-798 AFTMWERYDSL
+798 

>member
-1 MFKFKLKYYSVV
+1 MYKLKLKYSLTI

-18 VFPFSISSEEEWV
+18 LFPVSISSEEEWV
-31 VSDIRISGLQR
+31 VNDIRISGLQR
-42 VSAGSV
+42 VSAGSI
-48 FNVMPIAV
+48 FNVMPVAV
-56 GDTVDSFDLQD
+56 GDTVDTFELQE
-67 TAKTIFRTGQFDDI
+67 TAKTIFKTGQFDDI
-81 QIGREGNT
+81 EIGREGNT
-89 LIISIIER
+89 LIISIVER

-120 NDAGLSEGKVY
+120 DDAGLSEGQVY

-157 DVSTESEIRNR
+157 DVSTEPEPRNR

-181 EIKNINIVGNSSF
+181 EIKNINLVGNLSF
-194 LDEEI
+194 EDEEI
-199 LEDFELKTGG
+199 LKSFELKTGG
-209 WLSFFTNDNRYSREK
+209 WFSFFTNDNRYSREK

-241 VEYKL
+241 VEFKL
-246 DSSQVSLTSDKTS
+246 DSSQVSVTPDKTS

-334 NKETGNVDLTFYVDP
+334 NKETGDVDLTFYVDP

-564 IKTQFVWSKVTLN
+564 LKTQIIWSKVTLN

-598 SSLTYTKATY
+598 SSLTYAKATY

-714 IFKLPFVEDQ
+714 IFKLPFIEDQ

-735 GNEKNY
+735 GNVFSQDCG
-741 LMDTINSTFVSS
+741 DTEININCSELDLGELRYSYGVGVTWITQLGPMSLALSS
-753 VGKYVECF
+753 PTNQGPLDETENFQF
-761 EESMAKYTG
+761 E
-770 SNYAIAT
+770 I
-777 VNGTAALHTALI
+777 GTQ
-789 LAGVSEFTT
+789 F
-798 AFTMWERYDSL
+798 

>member
-1 MFKFKLKYYSVV
+1 MKKNYMKIF
-13 FALIA
+13 FATLTLSSLIF
-18 VFPFSISSEEEWV
+18 VSNIFSSEEDWV
-31 VSDIRISGLQR
+31 VNDIRLSGLQR

-56 GDTVDSFDLQD
+56 GDTVNLYDLQ
-67 TAKTIFRTGQFDDI
+67 TTVKEIFKTGQFDDI
-81 QIGREGNT
+81 QLGREANT
-89 LIISIIER
+89 LIISLVER

-109 ALKTEDLLKGL
+109 ALKTEDLMRGL
-120 NDAGLSEGKVY
+120 NDAGLSQGQVF
-131 KRSIVNSLALEI
+131 KRSVVNSLALEI
-143 QRQYVAQ
+143 QRQYVSQ

-157 DVSTESEIRNR
+157 DVTSKDEPRNR

-181 EIKNINIVGNSSF
+181 EIENINIIGNNTF
-194 LDEEI
+194 LDEDI
-199 LEDFELKTGG
+199 LKDFELKTGG
-209 WLSFFTNDNRYSREK
+209 WFSFFTNDNRYSREK

-234 YYKNRGY
+234 FYKNKGY
-241 VEYKL
+241 VEFKL
-246 DSSQVSLTSDKTS
+246 ISSQVSISSDKSS
-259 VFITLNIDEGSTYK
+259 VFVTLNVSEGETFK
-273 VNDVKIVGD
+273 INEVKIVGD
-282 LPVDEELLNSLV
+282 LPVDEEILKSLV
-294 LIKSGEI
+294 LIQTGEK
-301 FNQYLITET
+301 FNQFLITET
-310 EELFKNILGNEGY
+310 EEIFKNILGNEGY
-323 SFAEIRGVPDV
+323 SFAEVRGVPDI
-334 NKETGNVDLTFYVDP
+334 NESSGEVDLTFYVDP
-349 QQRTYVRRII
+349 QQRTYVRRIV

-375 RQMEGAWASN
+375 RQMEGSWASN

-391 KLRLERLGYFKEV
+391 KLRLERLGFFKEV

-411 PGVNDLIDVE
+411 PGVNDQIDVE
-421 FTVEEEYS
+421 FTVEEEFS

-457 GKAIGVGINDST
+457 GRAVGIGINDST
-469 WQRSYSFNYG
+469 WQRSYSFSYG
-479 EPYFTIDGVSRG
+479 EPYYNIDGVSRG
-491 YSAYFRESD
+491 YNAYFRESD

-525 DIERIGLNLN
+525 DIERIGINLN
-535 YDNTSIDA
+535 YDNTSIDT

-549 QILNFTQ
+549 QILAFTQ

-564 IKTQFVWSKVTLN
+564 YKTQFIWSKITLN

-589 FALQVAVPG
+589 LAVQVAIPG

-608 RHKYFKPILG
+608 RHKYFKPISG

-624 FRGEIGALEAY
+624 FRGEIGLLEPY
-635 GDTEVAPFFEHF
+635 GDTQVAPFFEHY

-667 IPSPYFVDNEGNK
+667 IPSQYYLDNEGNA
-680 ILDEEGNPIANPY
+680 ILGQDGNPIMNPY
-693 SYYNDDRSIGG
+693 NSYRDDRSIGG

-714 IFKLPFVEDQ
+714 IFKLPFIEDQ
-724 RSMRSSFFIDI
+724 RSMRSSFFVDI
-735 GNEKNY
+735 GNVFSK
-741 LMDTINSTFVSS
+741 DC
-753 VGKYVECF
+753 G
-761 EESMAKYTG
+761 
-770 SNYAIAT
+770 
-777 VNGTAALHTALI
+777 
-789 LAGVSEFTT
+789 SEFTN
-798 AFTMWERYDSL
+798 ANCSELDFGELRYSYGVGVTWITQLGPMSLAIAAPSNEGPFDETENFQFEIGTQF

>member
-1 MFKFKLKYYSVV
+1 MIKSYMKIFFT
-13 FALIA
+13 ALTLSSLIF
-18 VFPFSISSEEEWV
+18 VSNIFSSEEDWV
-31 VSDIRISGLQR
+31 VNDIRLSGLQR

-56 GDTVDSFDLQD
+56 GDTVNLYDLQ
-67 TAKTIFRTGQFDDI
+67 TTVKEIFKTGQFDDI
-81 QIGREGNT
+81 QLGREANT
-89 LIISIIER
+89 LIISLVER

-109 ALKTEDLLKGL
+109 ALKTEDLMRGL
-120 NDAGLSEGKVY
+120 NDAGLSQGQVF
-131 KRSIVNSLALEI
+131 KRSVVNSLALEI
-143 QRQYVAQ
+143 QRQYVSQ

-157 DVSTESEIRNR
+157 DVTSKDEPRNR

-181 EIKNINIVGNSSF
+181 QIENINIIGNNTF
-194 LDEEI
+194 LDEDI
-199 LEDFELKTGG
+199 LKDFELKTGG
-209 WLSFFTNDNRYSREK
+209 WFSFFTNDNRYSREK

-234 YYKNRGY
+234 FYKNKGY
-241 VEYKL
+241 VEFKL
-246 DSSQVSLTSDKTS
+246 ISSQVSISSDKSS
-259 VFITLNIDEGSTYK
+259 VFVTLNVSEGETFK
-273 VNDVKIVGD
+273 INDVKIVGD
-282 LPVDEELLNSLV
+282 LPVDEEILKSLV
-294 LIKSGEI
+294 LIQTGEK
-301 FNQYLITET
+301 FNQFLITET

-323 SFAEIRGVPDV
+323 SFAEVRGVPDI
-334 NKETGNVDLTFYVDP
+334 NESSGEVDLTFYVDP
-349 QQRTYVRRII
+349 QQRTYVRRIV

-375 RQMEGAWASN
+375 RQMEGSWASN

-391 KLRLERLGYFKEV
+391 KLRLERLGFFKEV

-411 PGVNDLIDVE
+411 PGVNDQIDVE
-421 FTVEEEYS
+421 FTVEEEFS

-457 GKAIGVGINDST
+457 GRAIGIGINDST
-469 WQRSYSFNYG
+469 WQRSYSFSYG
-479 EPYFTIDGVSRG
+479 EPYYNIDGVSRG
-491 YSAYFRESD
+491 YNAYFRESD

-525 DIERIGLNLN
+525 DIERIGINLN
-535 YDNTSIDA
+535 YDNTSIDT

-549 QILNFTQ
+549 QILAFTQ

-564 IKTQFVWSKVTLN
+564 YKTQFIWSKITLN

-589 FALQVAVPG
+589 LAVQVAVPG

-608 RHKYFKPILG
+608 RHKYFKPISG

-624 FRGEIGALEAY
+624 FRGEIGLLEPY
-635 GDTEVAPFFEHF
+635 GDTKVAPFFEHY

-667 IPSPYFVDNEGNK
+667 VPSQYYLDNEGNP
-680 ILDEEGNPIANPY
+680 ILGQDGNPIMNPY
-693 SYYNDDRSIGG
+693 NSYRDDRSIGG

-714 IFKLPFVEDQ
+714 IFKLPFIEDQ
-724 RSMRSSFFIDI
+724 RSMRSSFFVDI
-735 GNEKNY
+735 GNVFSK
-741 LMDTINSTFVSS
+741 DC
-753 VGKYVECF
+753 G
-761 EESMAKYTG
+761 
-770 SNYAIAT
+770 
-777 VNGTAALHTALI
+777 
-789 LAGVSEFTT
+789 SEFTN
-798 AFTMWERYDSL
+798 ANCSELDFGELRYSYGVGVTWITQLGPMSLAIAAPSNEGPFDETENFQFEIGTQF

>member
-1 MFKFKLKYYSVV
+1 MFKKHLKILLTSLVFSSVL
-13 FALIA
+13 FLGNNLMAQ
-18 VFPFSISSEEEWV
+18 EDWV
-31 VSDIRISGLQR
+31 VNDIRLSGLQR

-56 GDTVDSFDLQD
+56 GDTVNLYDLQ
-67 TAKTIFRTGQFDDI
+67 TTVKEIFKTGQFDDI
-81 QIGREGNT
+81 QLGREANT
-89 LIISIIER
+89 LIISLVER

-109 ALKTEDLLKGL
+109 ALKTEDLMRGL
-120 NDAGLSEGKVY
+120 NDAGLSQGQVF
-131 KRSIVNSLALEI
+131 KRSVVNSLALEI
-143 QRQYVAQ
+143 QRQYVSQ

-157 DVSTESEIRNR
+157 DVSSKDEPRNR

-181 EIKNINIVGNSSF
+181 EIQNINIIGNNTFS
-194 LDEEI
+194 DEDI
-199 LEDFELKTGG
+199 LKDFELKTGG
-209 WLSFFTNDNRYSREK
+209 WFSFFTNDNRYSREK

-234 YYKNRGY
+234 YYKNKGY
-241 VEYKL
+241 VEFKL
-246 DSSQVSLTSDKTS
+246 ESSQVSISSDKSS
-259 VFITLNIDEGSTYK
+259 VFVTLNVSEGETFK
-273 VNDVKIVGD
+273 INEVKIVGD
-282 LPVDEELLNSLV
+282 LPVEEEVLKSLV
-294 LIKSGEI
+294 LIQTGET
-301 FNQYLITET
+301 FNQFLITET

-323 SFAEIRGVPDV
+323 SFAEVRGVPDI
-334 NKETGNVDLTFYVDP
+334 NETSGDVDLTFYVDP
-349 QQRTYVRRII
+349 QQRTYVRRIV

-375 RQMEGAWASN
+375 RQMEGSWASN

-391 KLRLERLGYFKEV
+391 KLRLERLGFFKEV

-411 PGVNDLIDVE
+411 PGVNDQIDVE
-421 FTVEEEYS
+421 FTVEEEFS

-457 GKAIGVGINDST
+457 GRAIGIGINDST
-469 WQRSYSFNYG
+469 WQRSYSFSYG
-479 EPYFTIDGVSRG
+479 EPYFNIDGVSRG

-525 DIERIGLNLN
+525 DIERIGINLN

-549 QILNFTQ
+549 QILAFTQ

-564 IKTQFVWSKVTLN
+564 YKTQFIWSKITLN

-589 FALQVAVPG
+589 LALQVAIPG
-598 SSLTYTKATY
+598 SSLTYTKASY
-608 RHKYFKPILG
+608 RHKYFKPIYG

-624 FRGEIGALEAY
+624 FRGEVGLLEPY
-635 GDTEVAPFFEHF
+635 GDTEVAPFFEHY

-667 IPSPYFVDNEGNK
+667 IPSQYYLDNEGNP
-680 ILDEEGNPIANPY
+680 IIGQDGNPIMNPY
-693 SYYNDDRSIGG
+693 NNYRDDRSIGG

-714 IFKLPFVEDQ
+714 IFKLPFIEDQ

-735 GNEKNY
+735 GNVFSQDCGSDFTNANCSELDFGELRY
-741 LMDTINSTFVSS
+741 SYG
-753 VGKYVECF
+753 VGVTWITQLGPM
-761 EESMAKYTG
+761 SL
-770 SNYAIAT
+770 AIAAPSNEGPFDET
-777 VNGTAALHTALI
+777 ENFQFEIGTQ
-789 LAGVSEFTT
+789 F
-798 AFTMWERYDSL
+798 

>member
-1 MFKFKLKYYSVV
+1 MKKNYMRIFFTTLTLSS
-13 FALIA
+13 LIF
-18 VFPFSISSEEEWV
+18 VSNIFSSEEDWV
-31 VSDIRISGLQR
+31 VNDIRLSGLQR

-56 GDTVDSFDLQD
+56 GDTVNLYDLQ
-67 TAKTIFRTGQFDDI
+67 TTVKEIFKTGQFDDI
-81 QIGREGNT
+81 QLGREANT
-89 LIISIIER
+89 LIISLVER

-109 ALKTEDLLKGL
+109 ALKTEDLMRGL
-120 NDAGLSEGKVY
+120 NDAGLSQGQVF
-131 KRSIVNSLALEI
+131 KRSVVNSLALEI
-143 QRQYVAQ
+143 QRQYVSQ

-157 DVSTESEIRNR
+157 DVTSKDEPRNR

-181 EIKNINIVGNSSF
+181 EIENINIIGNNTF
-194 LDEEI
+194 LDEDI
-199 LEDFELKTGG
+199 LKDFELKTGG
-209 WLSFFTNDNRYSREK
+209 WFSFFTNDNRYSREK

-234 YYKNRGY
+234 FYKNKGY
-241 VEYKL
+241 VEFKL
-246 DSSQVSLTSDKTS
+246 ISSQVSISSDKSS
-259 VFITLNIDEGSTYK
+259 VFVTLNVSEGETFK
-273 VNDVKIVGD
+273 INEVKIVGD
-282 LPVDEELLNSLV
+282 LPVDEEILKSLV
-294 LIKSGEI
+294 LIQTGEK
-301 FNQYLITET
+301 FNQFLITET
-310 EELFKNILGNEGY
+310 EEIFKNILGNEGY
-323 SFAEIRGVPDV
+323 SFAEVRGVPDI
-334 NKETGNVDLTFYVDP
+334 NERSGEVDLTFYVDP
-349 QQRTYVRRII
+349 QQRTYVRRIV

-375 RQMEGAWASN
+375 RQMEGSWASN

-391 KLRLERLGYFKEV
+391 KLRLERLGFFKEV

-411 PGVNDLIDVE
+411 PGVNDQIDVE
-421 FTVEEEYS
+421 FTVEEEFS

-457 GKAIGVGINDST
+457 GRAVGIGINDST
-469 WQRSYSFNYG
+469 WQRSYSFSYG
-479 EPYFTIDGVSRG
+479 EPYYNIDGVSRG
-491 YSAYFRESD
+491 YNAYFRESD

-525 DIERIGLNLN
+525 DIERIGINLN
-535 YDNTSIDA
+535 YDNTSIDT

-549 QILNFTQ
+549 QILAFTQ

-564 IKTQFVWSKVTLN
+564 YKTQFIWSKITLN

-589 FALQVAVPG
+589 LAVQVAIPG

-608 RHKYFKPILG
+608 RHKYFKPISG

-624 FRGEIGALEAY
+624 FRGEIGLLEPY
-635 GDTEVAPFFEHF
+635 GDTQVAPFFEHY

-667 IPSPYFVDNEGNK
+667 IPSQYYLDNEGNP
-680 ILDEEGNPIANPY
+680 ILGQDGNPIMNPY
-693 SYYNDDRSIGG
+693 NSYRDDRSIGG

-714 IFKLPFVEDQ
+714 IFKLPFIEDQ
-724 RSMRSSFFIDI
+724 RSMRSSFFVDI
-735 GNEKNY
+735 GNVFSK
-741 LMDTINSTFVSS
+741 DC
-753 VGKYVECF
+753 G
-761 EESMAKYTG
+761 
-770 SNYAIAT
+770 
-777 VNGTAALHTALI
+777 
-789 LAGVSEFTT
+789 SEFTN
-798 AFTMWERYDSL
+798 ANCSELDFGELRYSYGVGVTWITQLGPMSLAIAAPSNEGPFDETENFQFEIGTQF